1 MRVLAF
7 LLSLSLLIA
16 THELGHLAFAKLF
29 HTRVRRYY
37 IFFNPWFSI
46 IKAKKFAG
54 KWHFVFFNSKT
65 PDSWDEKNLAPE
77 DQDNT
82 MWGLGWLPLGGYCDI
97 AGMIDETKSADD
109 LEAEPQPW
117 EYRTKPAWQRLCI
130 ISGGVL
136 VNFISAL
143 LIYGMIFAHWGKDEL
158 PLRSATLGYDYHQV
172 LLDEGFCNG
181 DIIYAIDGKDY
192 YEITD
197 AASALLLDNPRTVTV
212 MRSDSLVDIT
222 MSGRLL
228 ERVNNEGVKQLMN
241 YRVPFVVHYPIDGGN
256 AARAG
261 LMAGD
266 SIVSVNDSA
275 LAAFSDIT
283 AVFNDH
289 ADDTVSVGFYRAGE
303 YMTLPIAVDAQGKI
317 GVQIETDITLL
328 FSGYRHVDYTFF
340 EAIPAGIKHGWETL
354 VSYVSSL
361 KVLFSPGG
369 TKQLGGFKA
378 MADLFPDHWMW
389 QAFWELTALL
399 ALVLAFMNII
409 PIPGLDGGHIFFTLV
424 EIVTRRTPSDKFLT
438 VAQNVGMFLLLALM
452 ILANGN
458 DILRWLGFM

>member
-1 MRVLAF
+1 MNWIAL
-7 LLSLSLLIA
+7 LLSLTLLVA

-46 IKAKKFAG
+46 IKAKKFGG
-54 KWHFVFFNSKT
+54 KWHFLFFNSKT

-82 MWGLGWLPLGGYCDI
+82 LWGLGWLPLGGYCDI
-97 AGMIDETKSADD
+97 AGMVDETKSADD
-109 LEAEPQPW
+109 LESEPQPW

-136 VNFISAL
+136 VNFVSAL

-158 PLRSATLGYDYHQV
+158 PLRSASLGFDYHQV

-197 AASALLLDNPRTVTV
+197 AASTLLLDNPKTVTV
-212 MRSDSLVDIT
+212 MRDDSLVDIA

-241 YRVPFVVHYPIDGGN
+241 YRVPFVVHSAIDGGN

-266 SIVSVNDSA
+266 SIVSVDDSA

-289 ADDTVSVGFYRAGE
+289 ADDTVSLGFYRAGE
-303 YMTLPIAVDAQGKI
+303 YMTLPVAIDGQGKI
-317 GVQIETDITLL
+317 GVQVETNIALL
-328 FSGYRHVDYTFF
+328 FSGYRHVEYTFF

-354 VSYVSSL
+354 VTYVSSL

-424 EIVTRRTPSDKFLT
+424 EIVTRRPPSEKFLT

>member
-1 MRVLAF
+1 MNWIAL
-7 LLSLSLLIA
+7 LLSLTLLVA

-46 IKAKKFAG
+46 IKAKKFGG
-54 KWHFVFFNSKT
+54 KWHFLFFNSKT

-82 MWGLGWLPLGGYCDI
+82 LWGLGWLPLGGYCDI
-97 AGMIDETKSADD
+97 AGMVDETKNADD
-109 LEAEPQPW
+109 LESEPQPW

-136 VNFISAL
+136 VNFVSAL

-158 PLRSATLGYDYHQV
+158 PLRSASLGFDYHQV

-197 AASALLLDNPRTVTV
+197 AASTLLLDNPKTVTV
-212 MRSDSLVDIT
+212 MRDDSLVDIA

-241 YRVPFVVHYPIDGGN
+241 YRVPFVVHSAIDGGN

-266 SIVSVNDSA
+266 SIVSVDDSA

-289 ADDTVSVGFYRAGE
+289 ADDTVSLGFYRAGE
-303 YMTLPIAVDAQGKI
+303 YMTLPVAIDGQGKI
-317 GVQIETDITLL
+317 GVQVETNIALL
-328 FSGYRHVDYTFF
+328 FSGYRHVEYTFF

-354 VSYVSSL
+354 VTYVSSL

-424 EIVTRRTPSDKFLT
+424 EIVTRRPPSEKFLT

>member
-1 MRVLAF
+1 MNWIAL
-7 LLSLSLLIA
+7 LLSLSLLVA

-181 DIIYAIDGKDY
+181 DIIYAVDGKDY

-212 MRSDSLVDIT
+212 MRNDSLVDIT

-283 AVFNDH
+283 ALFNDH

-317 GVQIETDITLL
+317 GVQVETDITLL
-328 FSGYRHVDYTFF
+328 FRGYRHVDYTFF

-458 DILRWLGFM
+458 DILRWLGFI

>member
-1 MRVLAF
+1 MNWIAL
-7 LLSLSLLIA
+7 LLSLTLLVA

-46 IKAKKFAG
+46 IKAKKFGG
-54 KWHFVFFNSKT
+54 KWHFLFFNSKT

-82 MWGLGWLPLGGYCDI
+82 LWGLGWLPLGGYCDI
-97 AGMIDETKSADD
+97 AGMVDETKNADD
-109 LEAEPQPW
+109 LESEPQPW

-136 VNFISAL
+136 VNFVSAL

-158 PLRSATLGYDYHQV
+158 PLRSASLGFDYHQV

-197 AASALLLDNPRTVTV
+197 AASTLLLDNPKTVTV
-212 MRSDSLVDIT
+212 MRDDSLVDIA

-241 YRVPFVVHYPIDGGN
+241 YRVPFVVHSAIDGGN

-261 LMAGD
+261 LIAGD
-266 SIVSVNDSA
+266 SIVSVDDSA

-289 ADDTVSVGFYRAGE
+289 ADDTVSLGFYRAGE
-303 YMTLPIAVDAQGKI
+303 YMTLPVAIDGQGKI
-317 GVQIETDITLL
+317 GVQVETNIALL
-328 FSGYRHVDYTFF
+328 FSGYRHVEYTFF
-340 EAIPAGIKHGWETL
+340 EAIPAGIKYGWETL
-354 VSYVSSL
+354 VTYVSSL

-424 EIVTRRTPSDKFLT
+424 EIVTRRPPSEKFLT